1 MKKFKYFHLSN
12 EILGVN
18 LAANLAGRLAAELLG
33 RKNLEL
39 TYQPMEIL
47 FGSGVVSFL
56 IATTLWYEVPIRRY
70 LKAMRRQKDV
80 LPDYRELAK
89 RRLLNEPYFLILVD
103 LSVWFIGAVMFGL
116 LTRLGGES
124 PFIVR
129 AIVVQALVT
138 GLITVTL
145 AFFWIEHILQRRMTP
160 IFFPQGRLHE
170 VKGVWRIRIGTR
182 LTGLIFAGSVVP
194 LTAIYLTIIASMRA
208 LTAGRAA
215 PLEILERLQE
225 IVLSE
230 TLIFMGFAVFMTMLV
245 GTNFTRPLKNIIG
258 VLQEITQGI
267 FDRKVPVTS
276 NDEIGYTGD
285 VINEMTE
292 GLKERD
298 MIKDVFG
305 KYVAEEVRDE
315 VLAGRIPLDGEK
327 KEVTV
332 LFSDLRNF
340 TPMTESNDPKLVVQ
354 LMNSYFKEMTEAIH
368 QEGGVVLQFLGDEI
382 YAVFGAP
389 ISRTDHPLRAFR
401 AGMAMMK
408 RLVELNKRFIDQGWP
423 TLQHGIGIH
432 TGEALAA
439 NIGSPDRLSYLLVG
453 DTVNLASRLQSLTKE
468 IGTELILSN
477 VTHERLTESELA
489 DIELRRLPPTKIKGR
504 REPVE
509 VFAVA

>member
-1 MKKFKYFHLSN
+1 
-12 EILGVN
+12 LGIN
-18 LAANLAGRLAAELLG
+18 LIANFIGRGAAEVLG
-33 RKNLEL
+33 RTILPEPLKDLAS
-39 TYQPMEIL
+39 THQTIEIL
-47 FGSGVVSFL
+47 FGSGVVLFL
-56 IATTLWYEVPIRRY
+56 ILTTLWYEMPIRRY
-70 LKAMRRQKDV
+70 LKAMRRQEEV
-80 LPDYRELAK
+80 LPEYRERAQ

-103 LSVWFIGAVMFGL
+103 LSVWFVGAVIFGR
-116 LTRLGGES
+116 LTRLGGDN
-124 PFIVR
+124 PYMVR

-145 AFFWIEHILQRRMTP
+145 TFFWIEHILQRSMTP
-160 IFFPQGRLHE
+160 LFFPQGRLHE

-182 LTGLIFAGSVVP
+182 LTALIFAGSIVP
-194 LTAIYLTIIASMRA
+194 LMTIYLTIIASMRA

-215 PLEILERLQE
+215 PLEILERLQG
-225 IVLSE
+225 IVLAE
-230 TLIFMGFAVFMTMLV
+230 TLIFMALAALMTMLV

-258 VLQEITQGI
+258 ILKEITQGF

-292 GLKERD
+292 GLKERE
-298 MIKDVFG
+298 MIKDAFG
-305 KYVAEEVRDE
+305 KYVTEEVRDE
-315 VLAGRIPLDGEK
+315 VLSGRIPLDGEK
-327 KEVTV
+327 KEVTI

-340 TPMTESNDPKLVVQ
+340 TPMMESNDPKLVVQ
-354 LMNSYFKEMTEAIH
+354 LMNNYFKEMTEAI
-368 QEGGVVLQFLGDEI
+368 QMEGGLVLQFLGDEI

-408 RLVELNKRFIDQGWP
+408 RLGELNKRLNDQGWP

-432 TGEALAA
+432 TGEVVAA
-439 NIGSPDRLSYLLVG
+439 NIGSPDRLSYLLMG

-468 IGTELILSN
+468 IGTELILSA

-489 DIELRRLPPTKIKGR
+489 EIELKKLPPTRIKGK

-509 VFAVA
+509 VFAAAGLNVG